1 MVKFYENITS
11 SDTDLLKDIQKEMD
25 SGKPCAMTVYHPQ
38 CGHCTNMKPSWKR
51 MGEHM
56 SSKYDGDLVIALVH
70 MDAIDELPI
79 QRERIQGYP
88 HIIFKTKESENE
100 YHGPRDEE
108 SFENWIIDN
117 AKNNKYQL
125 IMNNNG
131 NNGYNNNNNNDNNN
145 NYNNNNDNHVDIT
158 NDVEILDTNFN
169 NNSHMNDPISE
180 SEPTEEPEPNH
191 IKSQFDNLIDSLNIY
206 KTPSPMPRPDSNKD
220 MSLSI
225 KISRPETA
233 SKPKT
238 RQLVRKSNKKP
249 TRRMKTKSKSK
260 AITKPNTKPNT
271 KPKTKSK
278 SVRATRSAKK
288 AKTIRKRKSIMKKTP
303 RKKLYTRKIPST
315 VKRNKRFHDLK
326 TL

>member
-11 SDTDLLKDIQKEMD
+11 SDTGLLKDIQKEMD

-131 NNGYNNNNNNDNNN
+131 NNGYNNNNNHD
-145 NYNNNNDNHVDIT
+145 NNNNDNHVDIT

-191 IKSQFDNLIDSLNIY
+191 IKTQFDNLIDSLNIY

-238 RQLVRKSNKKP
+238 RRLVRKSNKKP
-249 TRRMKTKSKSK
+249 TRRMKPKSK
-260 AITKPNTKPNT
+260 AMT

>member
-11 SDTDLLKDIQKEMD
+11 SDTGLLKDIQKEMD

-38 CGHCTNMKPSWKR
+38 CGHCTNMKPSWKK

-56 SSKYDGDLVIALVH
+56 SSKYNGDLVIALVH

-131 NNGYNNNNNNDNNN
+131 NNGYNNNNDNNN
-145 NYNNNNDNHVDIT
+145 NYNNDNDNHVDIT

-180 SEPTEEPEPNH
+180 IEPTEEPEPNH
-191 IKSQFDNLIDSLNIY
+191 IKTQFDNLIDSLNIY

-238 RQLVRKSNKKP
+238 RRLVRKSNKKP

-260 AITKPNTKPNT
+260 AIT

-288 AKTIRKRKSIMKKTP
+288 AKTIRKRKSITKKTP
-303 RKKLYTRKIPST
+303 QKKLYTRKIPST

>member
-11 SDTDLLKDIQKEMD
+11 FDTDLLKDIQKEMD

-131 NNGYNNNNNNDNNN
+131 NNGYSNNNNNDNNN
-145 NYNNNNDNHVDIT
+145 NDNNNNNNHNHVDIT

-260 AITKPNTKPNT
+260 AITKPNTKP
-271 KPKTKSK
+271 KTKSK

>member
-11 SDTDLLKDIQKEMD
+11 SDTGLLKDIQKEMD

-38 CGHCTNMKPSWKR
+38 CGHCTNMKPSWKK
-51 MGEHM
+51 MGQHM

-145 NYNNNNDNHVDIT
+145 NDNNNNDNHVDIT

-191 IKSQFDNLIDSLNIY
+191 IKTQFDNLIDSLNIY
-206 KTPSPMPRPDSNKD
+206 KTPSPMPRPNSNKD

-238 RQLVRKSNKKP
+238 RRLVRKSNKKP
-249 TRRMKTKSKSK
+249 TRRMKPKS
-260 AITKPNTKPNT
+260 KPNTKPN
-271 KPKTKSK
+271 TKSK
-278 SVRATRSAKK
+278 SVRATRSVKK

-303 RKKLYTRKIPST
+303 QKKLYTRKIPST

>member
-11 SDTDLLKDIQKEMD
+11 SDTGLLKDIQKEME

-38 CGHCTNMKPSWKR
+38 CGHCTNMKPSWKK
-51 MGEHM
+51 MGQHM

-145 NYNNNNDNHVDIT
+145 NDNNNNDNHVDIT

-206 KTPSPMPRPDSNKD
+206 KTPSPMPRPNSNKD

-238 RQLVRKSNKKP
+238 RRLVRKSNKKP
-249 TRRMKTKSKSK
+249 TRRMK
-260 AITKPNTKPNT
+260 PN
-271 KPKTKSK
+271 TKSK
-278 SVRATRSAKK
+278 SVRATRSVKK

-303 RKKLYTRKIPST
+303 QKKLYTRKIPST

>member
-131 NNGYNNNNNNDNNN
+131 NNGYNNNNNNNNDNNN
-145 NYNNNNDNHVDIT
+145 NNNHNHVDIT
-158 NDVEILDTNFN
+158 NDVEILDTHFN

-238 RQLVRKSNKKP
+238 RRLVRKSNKKP
-249 TRRMKTKSKSK
+249 TRRMKPKSK
-260 AITKPNTKPNT
+260 AMTKPNT